1 MCKAIKN
8 LFGIRSPSEEFV
20 KDEPKDEPKDEVTEE
35 VEEEAKPEE
44 WIWVDGFKG
53 MDKDM
58 QAYDNFQYELD
69 KQYDMPEGASIGP
82 CIGGFHLCLNL
93 RDVFEY
99 YKIGNGNRFF
109 QVAALVRKVDADE
122 YGTDKNVMDGRGFIY
137 HAYQINKLAARS
149 IKIVRELTA
158 DEILKSH
165 GGNEWDEKYKQIALS
180 MGVNAA
186 ITAMRND
193 ELLGLGYSLPFAS
206 WLTGHAK
213 YEIAKAVGS
222 QTDLSMDMKVLM
234 IMNG

>member
-8 LFGIRSPSEEFV
+8 LFGIKSPSEEFV
-20 KDEPKDEPKDEVTEE
+20 KDEPKEETTEE
-35 VEEEAKPEE
+35 TAAEIKPAEE
-44 WIWVDGFKG
+44 WIWVEGFKG
-53 MDKDM
+53 MDKCM

-69 KQYDMPEGASIGP
+69 KQYDMPEGATIST
-82 CIGGFHLCLNL
+82 CCSGFHLCLNL
-93 RDVFEY
+93 QDVFDHY
-99 YKIGNGNRFF
+99 HIGNGNRFF
-109 QVAALVRKVDADE
+109 YVLALVRKVDADE
-122 YGTDKNVMDGRGFIY
+122 YGDYKNVTDERGFSY
-137 HAYQINKLAARS
+137 HTYKVDKLAAKS

-165 GGNEWDEKYKQIALS
+165 GGDEWDEKYKRIALS
-180 MGVNAA
+180 VGVSAA
-186 ITAMRND
+186 ITTMQTD

-222 QTDLSMDMKVLM
+222 QTDLSMDMKCLM